1 MAAPMLI
8 AAFVAI
14 IALTSIVQHRAVL
27 GAAASMGVRVAS
39 AYGASDVQGR
49 RAATDVLV
57 SHGLDSARS
66 EVTITHPHVNGV
78 SLVQVTVASKVRVP
92 WLNRVVSMVQSAR
105 AVDEGTL

>member
-49 RAATDVLV
+49 HAATDVLA
-57 SHGLDSARS
+57 SHGLSSSRS
-66 EVTITHPHVNGV
+66 EVSITHLRVNGV
-78 SLVQVTVASKVRVP
+78 GLVQATVSSKVRVP
-92 WLNRVVSMVQSAR
+92 WLNRVVTLVQSAR
-105 AVDEGTL
+105 AVDEGSL